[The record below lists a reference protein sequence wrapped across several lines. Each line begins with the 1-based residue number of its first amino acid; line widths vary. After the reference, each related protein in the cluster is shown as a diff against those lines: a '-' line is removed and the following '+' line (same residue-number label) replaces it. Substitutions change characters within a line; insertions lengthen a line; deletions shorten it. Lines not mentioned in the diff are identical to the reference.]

1 MDFERLFELLSD
13 YFDEQLE
20 SEICSEIDALICED
34 SCCKALF
41 NTFNRTLD
49 LCREMEAEEIEVPGE
64 VHITLYESL
73 RIEIRRKKE
82 I

>member
-1 MDFERLFELLSD
+1 MDFDKLFELLSD
-13 YFDEQLE
+13 YFDEELE
-20 SEICSEIDALICED
+20 YEICSEIDALICED

-73 RIEIRRKKE
+73 RIEIRKKKE

>member
-13 YFDEQLE
+13 YFDEELE
-20 SEICSEIDALICED
+20 PEICSEIDELICED
-34 SCCKALF
+34 SCCKTLF

-49 LCREMEAEEIEVPGE
+49 LCRKMEAEEIEVPGE
-64 VHITLYESL
+64 VHIRLYEYL
-73 RIEIRRKKE
+73 RIEVRRKRE

>member
-13 YFDEQLE
+13 YFDEELE
-20 SEICSEIDALICED
+20 SEICNEIDELISED
-34 SCCKALF
+34 PCCKTLF
-41 NTFNRTLD
+41 NTFSRTLD
-49 LCREMEAEEIEVPGE
+49 LCRETEAEEIEVPEE

-73 RIEIRRKKE
+73 RIEIRRKRE